1 MSRVTIRDV
10 AEKAGVSRQT
20 VSRAINDQQGIDA
33 NTRARVLA
41 VAREMGY
48 APSRLARGLKTN
60 RTHTIGLVVPDIA
73 NPFFAEIARGAS
85 EVAHE
90 HDYGVL
96 LCNTDERADRE
107 LEVLAMLAAN
117 PVDGLVLVSSR
128 LSEET
133 LATNLDRWKPLVL
146 VNRQYSADPRVASVI
161 VDDEQGAFEAVR
173 HLLDRGHHAIGF
185 LGGTPDS
192 HSGRA
197 RLAGFQRALR
207 AFGISDRPAWHKP
220 CAPTVAGGKNA
231 ARELFSEVEVTAVLA
246 YNDLVAVG
254 ALQACVTMGKR
265 VPEDTA
271 VMGWDDIDYA
281 SFVSPSL
288 TTMRM
293 PKYKMGEVAMSL
305 LLDSI
310 ATPEAVP
317 QPVRLRAELVVRS
330 ST

>member
-1 MSRVTIRDV
+1 MSRITIRDV

-20 VSRAINDQQGIDA
+20 VSRAINNQSGIDV
-33 NTRARVLA
+33 NTRAHVLA

-60 RTHTIGLVVPDIA
+60 RTRTIGLVVPDIA

-90 HDYGVL
+90 REYGVL

-107 LEVLAMLAAN
+107 LEVLAMLSAN
-117 PVDGLVLVSSR
+117 PVDGLVMVSSR

-133 LATNLDRWKPLVL
+133 LAENLERWKPVVL
-146 VNRQYSADPRVASVI
+146 VNRQYLADPEVVSVI

-185 LGGTPDS
+185 LGGTPGS

-197 RLAGFQRALR
+197 RLVGFQRALR
-207 AFGISDRPAWHKP
+207 AFGISDRPEWHKP
-220 CAPTVAGGKNA
+220 CAPTVAGGRVA
-231 ARELFSEVEVTAVLA
+231 AQELLSAVEVTAILA

-254 ALQACVTMGKR
+254 VLQACAAMGLR
-265 VPEDTA
+265 VPSDTA

-281 SFVSPSL
+281 AFVSPAL

-293 PKYKMGEVAMSL
+293 PKYMMGKVAMSL

-310 ATPEAVP
+310 ATPEAIS
-317 QPVRLRAELVVRS
+317 QPVHLRAELVVRS